1 MTAIILALLFHWQGG
16 QDQLSIRR
24 GWTAPN
30 GLTAWDYENTTLD
43 ANAPSTNFGGDTV
56 LTGGPHKTILLRFG
70 DLSRLVPPTQR
81 VKKARLVL
89 TAFDAMGTSL
99 SSAGR
104 VLVPWSEGPY
114 PTLNALLTPHPITL
128 PGQAKEESF
137 SPPGASSWRFR
148 RGGSNPT
155 PWQRPGAIGA
165 SQEIEGIPTAKLVE
179 KDSEKQIE
187 GIEGAVQAMIDHPD
201 QNFGFALAFDKPC
214 SFNSGR
220 SDVDRPRLDLELEDI
235 PLPKGP
241 DLSVT
246 RIERQGSVSESG
258 PVTYT
263 AHLRNV
269 GDKVADGFSY
279 AWVVNNREGSH
290 VASPKSVA
298 PGEEVTVSYQVSERA
313 NKTDHRF
320 GTVGFRVQS
329 ESTDVNPRN
338 NALKYFS
345 EGQSIDVI
353 LSKRAMDSLQSS
365 DNTRGSRSAE
375 DWIQSQFEFF
385 NDVYL
390 AQSRFSFAPDGVRE
404 RVNVRSITLND
415 HPPSSALGTLV
426 WDERID
432 PSRPSLGFQREIAKA
447 IGLADRSRTNIA
459 RGQDE
464 KTGRGGEDRF
474 AGLMG
479 YGDTRF
485 EGAVPGDIPLRY
497 EPSPSPIFDQL
508 YLESNHLLSA
518 TDVAEL
524 NSRLGDDQ
532 PAVPRTIL
540 LRAMGPVGEPLSGT
554 KLEFYQAKEGKVAK
568 DAAPAFEVTTDSRG
582 TAILPNRPEGL
593 FGNLSTSMDN
603 GLFLVIAS
611 SHGVRDSA
619 WLKAWQL
626 EDSFIR
632 RPKASRAICLVDMQF
647 QVSGVALD
655 SSVNLALDRIIS
667 DSNDSLPAKLAA
679 VNDGSVETE
688 SELPGKVRSWFEIDL
703 GRDRTIGEVDVIA
716 GPNSMWSKFELVA
729 YATGQKPEEAI
740 PWASETDWKW
750 TASNRGEEIAKDRAL
765 VRYRGLPMR
774 FRFLRILSRTAPEGK
789 IAELRVVPVH
799 IGP

>member
-1 MTAIILALLFHWQGG
+1 MTAILLALLFHWQGG

-30 GLTAWDYENTTLD
+30 GLTVWDYENTTLD

-56 LTGGPHKTILLRFG
+56 LTGGPHKTILVRFG
-70 DLSRLVPPTQR
+70 DLSRVVPPTQR
-81 VKKARLVL
+81 VKKATLVL
-89 TAFDAMGTSL
+89 TAFDTMGTALNSV
-99 SSAGR
+99 GR

-114 PTLNALLTPHPITL
+114 PTLNALLTPHPISL
-128 PGQAKEESF
+128 PGQPKEESF
-137 SPPGASSWRFR
+137 SPAGASSWRFR
-148 RGGSNPT
+148 RGGPNPT
-155 PWQRPGAIGA
+155 PWQRPGAIGS
-165 SQEIEGIPTAKLVE
+165 SQEIEGILTAKLVE

-187 GIEGAVQAMIDHPD
+187 GLEGAVQAMIDHPD
-201 QNFGFALAFDKPC
+201 QNYGFALAFDKPC

-220 SDVDRPRLDLELEDI
+220 SDLDRPRLDLELEDI
-235 PLPKGP
+235 PLSKGP

-246 RIERQGSVSESG
+246 QIERQISTSESG
-258 PVTYT
+258 PTTYT

-269 GDKVADGFSY
+269 GDAVANGFSY
-279 AWVVNNREGSH
+279 AWVVNDREGSH

-298 PGEEVTVSYQVSERA
+298 AGEEVTVTYQVSERP
-313 NKTDHRF
+313 NKSDHRF
-320 GTVGFRVQS
+320 GTVGLRVQA
-329 ESTDVNPRN
+329 ESTDANPRN
-338 NALKYFS
+338 NALTYYS
-345 EGQSIDVI
+345 NGQSIDVI
-353 LSKRAMDSLQSS
+353 LSKRAWESLQSLA
-365 DNTRGSRSAE
+365 NARGSKSAE
-375 DWIQSQFEFF
+375 DWIQSQFTFF

-404 RVNVRSITLND
+404 RVNVRSVAVND
-415 HPPSSALGTLV
+415 HPSSLPSSTLV
-426 WDERID
+426 WDEKTD
-432 PSRPSLGFQREIAKA
+432 PSRPSFGFQRAIAKA

-464 KTGRGGEDRF
+464 KTARGGEDRF

-497 EPSPSPIFDQL
+497 EPSASPIFDQL
-508 YLESNHLLSA
+508 YLEANHLLSA

-524 NSRLGDDQ
+524 NSRLGDD
-532 PAVPRTIL
+532 PPEVPRTIL
-540 LRAMGPVGEPLSGT
+540 LRAMSPIGEPLSGT
-554 KLEFYQAKEGKVAK
+554 KLEFYQAKEGKVGKEAV
-568 DAAPAFEVTTDSRG
+568 PAFEVTTDSRG

-593 FGNLSTSMDN
+593 FGSLLPTMDN

-647 QVSGVALD
+647 QASGVALD
-655 SSVNLALDRIIS
+655 SATNLALDRIVS
-667 DSNDSLPAKLAA
+667 DSSESLPAKLAA
-679 VNDGSVETE
+679 VSDGSVETE
-688 SELPGKVRSWFEIDL
+688 SELPDKVRSWFEIDL
-703 GRDRTIGEVDVIA
+703 GRDRTIGEVDIIA

-765 VRYRGLPMR
+765 VRYRGQPMR
-774 FRFLRILSRTAPEGK
+774 FRFLRIISRTAMAGK
-789 IAELRVVPVH
+789 IAELRVIPVH